1 MCEEVV
7 NLAGLVLGPLAGST
21 LREDRGDARHHLI
34 LDLLAPVRQEQG
46 HEALHQ
52 LEGDGEVDD
61 EALVESRSSGGPEH
75 EFLDARHLGRQDHG
89 AIIVLQQELGAVAD
103 LVVLVLEADGLDVEV
118 HAKEE
123 VAEAQSKRGV
133 IPIRDRA
140 LVEMAILGVL
150 DGSDALL
157 VLRPPQ
163 G

>member
-61 EALVESRSSGGPEH
+61 EALAERRRCGGPEH
-75 EFLDARHLGRQDHG
+75 DLVDARHLGRQENG
-89 AIIVLQQELGAVAD
+89 AIVVLQQELGAVAD
-103 LVVLVLEADGLDVEV
+103 LVVLVLAAVGLDVEV
-118 HAKEE
+118 RAKEE
-123 VAEAQSKRGV
+123 FAGAQPNKGV
-133 IPIRDRA
+133 IPIRA
-140 LVEMAILGVL
+140 LV
-150 DGSDALL
+150 D
-157 VLRPPQ
+157 
-163 G
+163 